1 MDEETRQEFSKV
13 WQKISELEKMNNKFV
28 EEDVNTSLH
37 VSDALFD
44 IEGEL
49 LTVIKVSG
57 NNTEEKTQ
65 NITLL
70 TLLGYKE
77 RLNKEKVLA
86 SEIRRNV
93 AINKIP
99 IENFGTYVNELIP
112 QSILRI
118 GKAKS
123 KQVAYKL
130 TNFGNAKA
138 KELQKEIFK
147 DEQSE

>member
-1 MDEETRQEFSKV
+1 M
-13 WQKISELEKMNNKFV
+13 
-28 EEDVNTSLH
+28 
-37 VSDALFD
+37 
-44 IEGEL
+44 
-49 LTVIKVSG
+49 
-57 NNTEEKTQ
+57 TEEKTQ
-65 NITLL
+65 NIALL

-77 RLNKEKVLA
+77 KLNKEKVLA

-112 QSILRI
+112 HSILRI

-123 KQVAYKL
+123 KQIAYKL

-147 DEQSE
+147 NEQSE